1 MALKFTEC
9 MVHWM
14 VVIGGLVSYMDI
26 ADLEDGGKL
35 IQSNYKSAGADM
47 MSLMGR
53 LGIAE
58 FS

>member
-1 MALKFTEC
+1 
-9 MVHWM
+9 
-14 VVIGGLVSYMDI
+14 MDM